1 MCGVV
6 GIFGH
11 PEAANLAYLGLHALQ
26 HRGQE
31 SAGIVSTDGE
41 KLRWIREMGHVG
53 DIFTA
58 ERLAHLV
65 GTGAIGHVRYSTAG
79 DSTLKNA
86 QPIAVDYAGGSV
98 AVGHNGNLV
107 NAVELRE
114 RLEAE
119 GSIFQTTSD
128 TEVIV
133 HLIAKSRETTLPARA
148 ADALRQVRGAY
159 SLVFLSEDTLMAVR
173 DPMGFR
179 PLALGKANDVWVVAS
194 ETCAFELI
202 GAEFVRDIQP
212 GEMVIINKAG
222 LQSVFPFAAQAA
234 HRCVFEWIY
243 FARPDST
250 IDGRSVYR
258 ARERM
263 GRRLAIE
270 HPVEAEVVIPVPDS
284 GMAAAIGYA
293 RESGIPYDQGLM
305 RSHYMGRTFIE
316 PSQQIRHFG
325 VKLKLS
331 PVREVIRGNRV
342 VVVDDSIVRGTTSRK
357 IVGMIRAAGAREVH
371 LRISSPPTVGP
382 CRYGIDTPTRE
393 ELIGSSHSVEQIR
406 DYIGADSLGYLSLEG
421 LYQSVDGSDGSSRAS
436 GQGKGLP
443 VIQPAPAGPEGYCD
457 ACFSGRYPIAAEQPA
472 RLRQLRLISA

>member
-1 MCGVV
+1 MCGVI
-6 GIFGH
+6 GIYGH
-11 PEAANLAYLGLHALQ
+11 PEAANLAYLGLYALQ

-31 SAGIVSTDGE
+31 SAGIVATDGE
-41 KLRWIREMGHVG
+41 RMRAVREMGHVN

-58 ERLAHLV
+58 DRLQQLNGFA
-65 GTGAIGHVRYSTAG
+65 AIGHVRYSTAG
-79 DSTLKNA
+79 GSSLQNA

-114 RLEAE
+114 RLESQGA
-119 GSIFQTTSD
+119 IFSSTSD

-133 HLIAKSRETTLPARA
+133 HLIAHSREQTLPDRI

-159 SLVFLSEDTLMAVR
+159 SLVFLAEDSLIAVR

-179 PLALGKANDVWVVAS
+179 PLAIGKSKETWVVSS
-194 ETCAFELI
+194 ETCAFELLE
-202 GAEFVRDIQP
+202 AKPVRDVQP
-212 GEMVIINKAG
+212 GEMVIIDASG
-222 LQSVFPFAAQAA
+222 LRSVRPFGAQVP
-234 HRCVFEWIY
+234 HRCVFEWVY

-258 ARERM
+258 SRERM
-263 GRRLAIE
+263 GRRLAVE
-270 HPVEAEVVIPVPDS
+270 HAVAADVVVPVPDS
-284 GMAAAIGYA
+284 GVAAAIGYA

-331 PVREVIRGNRV
+331 PVREVLNGKRV

-357 IVGMIRAAGAREVH
+357 IVGMIRGAGAREVH
-371 LRISSPPTVGP
+371 MRISSPPTVGP

-393 ELIGSSHSVEQIR
+393 ELIASNHSPEEIR
-406 DYIGADSLGYLSLEG
+406 KYIEADSLGYLSLQG
-421 LYQSVDGSDGSSRAS
+421 LYESVNGDAAELEVR
-436 GQGKGLP
+436 KGF
-443 VIQPAPAGPEGYCD
+443 CD
-457 ACFSGRYPIAAEQPA
+457 ACFSNDYPIQIQQPP

>member
-6 GIFGH
+6 GIYGH
-11 PEAANLAYLGLHALQ
+11 PEASNLTYLGLYALQ

-41 KLRWIREMGHVG
+41 HLRRVREMGHVN

-58 ERLAHLV
+58 DRLAHLP
-65 GTGAIGHVRYSTAG
+65 GHAAIGHVRYSTAG
-79 DSTLKNA
+79 DSSEKNA
-86 QPIAVDYAGGSV
+86 QPIAVEYGGGSV

-114 RLEAE
+114 RLEAD
-119 GSIFQTTSD
+119 GSIFSTTSD

-133 HLIAKSRETTLPARA
+133 HLIARSKEHTLPDRV
-148 ADALRQVRGAY
+148 ADALSQVRGAY
-159 SLVFLSEDTLMAVR
+159 SLVFLSERMLVAVR

-179 PLALGKANDVWVVAS
+179 PLVLGKIEKGAATTWVISS

-202 GAEFVRDIQP
+202 GATFVRDVEP
-212 GEMVIINKAG
+212 GEMVVIDQDGPRSLRPLGA
-222 LQSVFPFAAQAA
+222 LPV
-234 HRCVFEWIY
+234 HRCVFEWVY

-250 IDGRSVYR
+250 LDGRSVYR

-263 GRRLAIE
+263 GRRLAVE
-270 HPVEAEVVIPVPDS
+270 HPVAADVVVPVPDS
-284 GMAAAIGYA
+284 GVAAAIGYA

-331 PVREVIRGNRV
+331 PVREVLNGKRV

-357 IVGMIRAAGAREVH
+357 IVGMIRSAGATEVH
-371 LRISSPPTVGP
+371 MRISSPPTVGP

-393 ELIGSSHSVEQIR
+393 ELIASHNSVVQIR
-406 DYIGADSLGYLSLEG
+406 DFVEADSLGYLSLPG
-421 LYQSVDGSDGSSRAS
+421 LYSSVEGTGAPTA
-436 GQGKGLP
+436 GKGF
-443 VIQPAPAGPEGYCD
+443 CD
-457 ACFSGRYPIAAEQPA
+457 ACFSGNYPIEPSPPG
-472 RLRQLRLISA
+472 RLRQLRLITG

>member
-1 MCGVV
+1 MCGVI
-6 GIFGH
+6 GIYGH
-11 PEAANLAYLGLHALQ
+11 PEAANLAYLGLYSLQ

-31 SAGIVSTDGE
+31 SAGIVSTDGD
-41 KLRWIREMGHVG
+41 KLFAVREMGHVN

-58 ERLAHLV
+58 ERLKDLPGFA
-65 GTGAIGHVRYSTAG
+65 AIGHVRYSTAG
-79 DSTLKNA
+79 DSSKKNA
-86 QPIAVDYAGGSV
+86 QPVACDYVGGSM

-119 GSIFQTTSD
+119 GAIFSSTSD
-128 TEVIV
+128 TECIV
-133 HLIAKSRETTLPARA
+133 HLMARSRERTLPERA
-148 ADALRQVRGAY
+148 ADALREVRGAY
-159 SLVFLSEDTLMAVR
+159 SLVFLSEDSLVAVR

-179 PLALGKANDVWVVAS
+179 PLVLGKAKGTWVVSS
-194 ETCAFELI
+194 ESCAFDLLE
-202 GAEFVRDIQP
+202 AEYVRDVEP
-212 GEMVIINKAG
+212 GEMIVINSQGLRSVHPFPKAD
-222 LQSVFPFAAQAA
+222 P
-234 HRCVFEWIY
+234 HRCVFEWVY

-258 ARERM
+258 SRERM
-263 GRRLAIE
+263 GRRLAQE
-270 HPVEAEVVIPVPDS
+270 HGVPADVVIPVPDS
-284 GMAAAIGYA
+284 GIAAAIGYA

-331 PVREVIRGNRV
+331 PVREVLSGKRV

-357 IVGMIRAAGAREVH
+357 IVGMIRSAGAAEVH

-393 ELIGSSHSVEQIR
+393 ELIGANQTPEEIR
-406 DYIGADSLGYLSLEG
+406 KFIGADSLGYLSLAG
-421 LYQSVDGSDGSSRAS
+421 LHESVS
-436 GQGKGLP
+436 GE
-443 VIQPAPAGPEGYCD
+443 AGDLGRNGFCD
-457 ACFSGRYPIAAEQPA
+457 ACFSNNYPIDVRQPA

>member
-6 GIFGH
+6 GIYGH
-11 PEAANLAYLGLHALQ
+11 PEAANLAYLGLYALQ

-41 KLRWIREMGHVG
+41 RLFAAREMGHVN

-58 ERLAHLV
+58 DRLKDLP
-65 GTGAIGHVRYSTAG
+65 GQSAIGHVRYSTAG
-79 DSTLKNA
+79 DSSKKNA

-119 GSIFQTTSD
+119 GAIFQTTSD
-128 TEVIV
+128 TEAIV
-133 HLIAKSRETTLPARA
+133 HLIARSRETTLPERI

-159 SLVFLSEDTLMAVR
+159 SLVFLSESTLIAVR

-179 PLALGKANDVWVVAS
+179 PLALGKAKGTWVVSS
-194 ETCAFELI
+194 ETCAFELLE
-202 GAEFVRDIQP
+202 ATFERDIEP
-212 GEMVIINKAG
+212 GEMVIIDKSG
-222 LQSVFPFAAQAA
+222 VRSVRPFVQQAP
-234 HRCVFEWIY
+234 HRCVFEWVY

-250 IDGRSVYR
+250 LDGRSVYR

-263 GRRLAIE
+263 GRRLAVE
-270 HPVEAEVVIPVPDS
+270 HPVPADVVIPVPDS
-284 GMAAAIGYA
+284 GVAAAIGYA

-331 PVREVIRGNRV
+331 PVREVLGGKRV
-342 VVVDDSIVRGTTSRK
+342 IVVDDSIVRGTTSRK
-357 IVGMIRAAGAREVH
+357 IVGMIRSAGAREVH
-371 LRISSPPTVGP
+371 MRISSPPTVGP

-393 ELIGSSHSVEQIR
+393 ELIASHHTPEQIR
-406 DYIGADSLGYLSLEG
+406 AFVGADSLGYLSLEG
-421 LYQSVDGSDGSSRAS
+421 LYDSVNGTNGVA
-436 GQGKGLP
+436 GKNGF
-443 VIQPAPAGPEGYCD
+443 CD
-457 ACFSGRYPIAAEQPA
+457 ACFSSNYPIQIQQPA

>member
-1 MCGVV
+1 MIGV
-6 GIFGH
+6 FGH
-11 PEAANLAYLGLHALQ
+11 PEAANLAYLGLYALQ

-41 KLRWIREMGHVG
+41 RLYAVREMGHVN

-58 ERLAHLV
+58 DRLKHLP
-65 GTGAIGHVRYSTAG
+65 GTAAVGHVRYSTAG
-79 DSTLKNA
+79 ESTIQNA
-86 QPIAVDYAGGSV
+86 QPIAVNYAGGSV

-107 NAVELRE
+107 NAIELRE

-119 GSIFQTTSD
+119 GAIFASSSD

-133 HLIAKSRETTLPARA
+133 HLIARSREVTLPDRV

-159 SLVFLSEDTLMAVR
+159 SLIFLSEGMLIAVR

-179 PLALGKANDVWVVAS
+179 PLALGKAKDTWIASS
-194 ETCAFELI
+194 ETCAFELLE
-202 GAEFVRDIQP
+202 AEFARDVEP
-212 GEMVIINKAG
+212 GEMVIIDKTGAH
-222 LQSVFPFAAQAA
+222 SFRPFAAQPA
-234 HRCVFEWIY
+234 HRCVFEWVY

-263 GRRLAIE
+263 GRRLAVE
-270 HPVEAEVVIPVPDS
+270 HPVPADVVVPVPDS
-284 GMAAAIGYA
+284 GVAAAIGYA

-331 PVREVIRGNRV
+331 PVREVLAGKRV

-357 IVGMIRAAGAREVH
+357 IVGMIRSAGAREVH
-371 LRISSPPTVGP
+371 MRISSPPTVGP

-393 ELIGSSHSVEQIR
+393 ELIAFDHTPEQIR
-406 DYIGADSLGYLSLEG
+406 EYVGADSLGYLSLEG
-421 LYQSVDGSDGSSRAS
+421 LFASV
-436 GQGKGLP
+436 KG
-443 VIQPAPAGPEGYCD
+443 VNEEAKNGFCD
-457 ACFSGRYPIAAEQPA
+457 ACFSNIQPINVQQPA
-472 RLRQLRLISA
+472 RLRQLRLVSA

>member
-1 MCGVV
+1 MCGVIGV
-6 GIFGH
+6 YGH
-11 PEAANLAYLGLHALQ
+11 PEAANLAYLGLYALQ

-31 SAGIVSTDGE
+31 SAGIVSTDGAQ
-41 KLRWIREMGHVG
+41 LFAVREMGHVN

-58 ERLAHLV
+58 DRLKHLPGFAAV
-65 GTGAIGHVRYSTAG
+65 GHVRYSTAG
-79 DSTLKNA
+79 ESTIQNA
-86 QPIAVDYAGGSV
+86 QPIAVNYAGGSV

-107 NAVELRE
+107 NAIELRE

-119 GSIFQTTSD
+119 GAIFSSSSD

-133 HLIAKSRETTLPARA
+133 HLIARSREHSLPDRI

-159 SLVFLSEDTLMAVR
+159 SLLFLSEGMMIAVR

-179 PLALGKANDVWVVAS
+179 PLALGKSKDKGTWVASS
-194 ETCAFELI
+194 ETCAFELLE
-202 GAEFVRDIQP
+202 AEFVRDVEP
-212 GEMVIINKAG
+212 GEMVIIDKGGVN
-222 LQSVFPFAAQAA
+222 SFRPFASQAS
-234 HRCVFEWIY
+234 HRCVFEWVY

-270 HPVEAEVVIPVPDS
+270 HPVPADVVVPVPDS
-284 GMAAAIGYA
+284 GVAAAIGYA

-331 PVREVIRGNRV
+331 PVREVLAGKRV

-357 IVGMIRAAGAREVH
+357 IVGMIRSAGAAEVH
-371 LRISSPPTVGP
+371 MRISSPPTVGP

-393 ELIGSSHSVEQIR
+393 ELIASDHTPEQIR
-406 DYIGADSLGYLSLEG
+406 DYVGADSLGYLSLEG
-421 LYQSVDGSDGSSRAS
+421 LFASV
-436 GQGKGLP
+436 KG
-443 VIQPAPAGPEGYCD
+443 ANEGAKNGFCD
-457 ACFSGRYPIAAEQPA
+457 ACFSNNYPINVQRPA
-472 RLRQLRLISA
+472 RLQQLRLISA

>member
-1 MCGVV
+1 MIGV
-6 GIFGH
+6 FGH
-11 PEAANLAYLGLHALQ
+11 PEAANLAYLGLYALQ

-41 KLRWIREMGHVG
+41 RLYAVREMGHVN

-58 ERLAHLV
+58 DRLKHLP
-65 GTGAIGHVRYSTAG
+65 GTAAVGHVRYSTAG
-79 DSTLKNA
+79 ESTIQNA
-86 QPIAVDYAGGSV
+86 QPIAVNYAGGSV

-107 NAVELRE
+107 NAIELRE

-119 GSIFQTTSD
+119 GAIFASSSD

-133 HLIAKSRETTLPARA
+133 HLIARSRELTLPDRV

-159 SLVFLSEDTLMAVR
+159 SLIFLSEGMLIAVR

-179 PLALGKANDVWVVAS
+179 PLALGKAKDTWIASS
-194 ETCAFELI
+194 ETCAFELLE
-202 GAEFVRDIQP
+202 AEFVRDVEP
-212 GEMVIINKAG
+212 GEMVIIDKTGAH
-222 LQSVFPFAAQAA
+222 SFRPFAAQPA
-234 HRCVFEWIY
+234 HRCVFEWVY

-263 GRRLAIE
+263 GRRLAVE
-270 HPVEAEVVIPVPDS
+270 HPVPADVVVPVPDS
-284 GMAAAIGYA
+284 GVAAAIGYA

-331 PVREVIRGNRV
+331 PVREVLAGKRV

-357 IVGMIRAAGAREVH
+357 IVGMIRSAGAREVH
-371 LRISSPPTVGP
+371 MRISSPPTVGP

-393 ELIGSSHSVEQIR
+393 ELIASDHTPEEIRKYVGS
-406 DYIGADSLGYLSLEG
+406 DSLGYLSLEG
-421 LYQSVDGSDGSSRAS
+421 LFASV
-436 GQGKGLP
+436 KG
-443 VIQPAPAGPEGYCD
+443 ANEEAKNGFCD
-457 ACFSGRYPIAAEQPA
+457 ACFSNNQPINIQQPA
-472 RLRQLRLISA
+472 RLRQLRLVSA